1 MNGKIAAVLLLTAA
15 GISYEENNR
24 LTLCRLSVESSR
36 LPKEFNGFSIVHLS
50 DLHSKYFG
58 SGQNR
63 LLRRINQLAPDLV
76 CITGDLIDKRRYH
89 RNGIAPALAL
99 CRELAQE
106 RPVILVSGNHEAAFP
121 FYPELQRALEDIG
134 VTVLENQALRFYRE
148 GAVLYIGGLQ
158 DPAFIREN
166 RTAFRQEV
174 FRLCRE
180 AKGDFTLLLCHRPEL
195 LEEYG
200 AAGADLV
207 LSGHAHGGQFRLPG
221 AGPVWVPNQGLFPS
235 LAQGVHR
242 FGNTAMV
249 VSRGLG
255 NSLFPQ
261 RLLNWPEVVFITLN
275 RQEPSLVKETG
286 KK

>member
-1 MNGKIAAVLLLTAA
+1 MNGKIAAALLLTAA

-89 RNGIAPALAL
+89 RNGIAPALTL

-121 FYPELQRALEDIG
+121 FYPELQRVLEDIG